1 MKDVAFERV
10 AEQKIREAIEAG
22 EFDDLPNAGSRLDL
36 DAYFALPAHLRMA
49 FSILKSA
56 NCLPIE
62 VELLNEVARLEAATA
77 AAVGTDA
84 HGRLTTELQD
94 VRLRLAITLER
105 HQTGTRRRQRKR

>member
-1 MKDVAFERV
+1 MAFERL
-10 AEQKIREAIEAG
+10 AEQKIREAMDAG

-36 DAYFALPAHLRMA
+36 DAYFALPGHLRMA

-62 VELLNEVARLEAATA
+62 VELLNDVAHLEAAAA

-84 HGRLTTELQD
+84 HSGLTTELQD
-94 VRLRLAITLER
+94 ARLRLALALDR
-105 HQTGTRRRQRKR
+105 LQADGRRPQRKR